1 MTKAELSTAKK
12 EFKKKV
18 EKTKYCRIN
27 ACKRCGE
34 WKSFLIFISFIYNI
48 CLVVV
53 SVLSISLFKDKYI
66 LNVVITILSVI
77 VFASSLFVSSLDY
90 SRKANEYRHC
100 YEALEELLCKLKL
113 SQTEQD
119 FCSISEKYDTIIHFS
134 LNHDE
139 IDYCRLRN
147 EYPDFFKEA
156 NTDDKEFEKQKIEYK
171 KKYKKLVAKYVILK
185 TVLTAIV
192 FYPVYIVI
200 KLIVSKVIS
209 K

>member
-1 MTKAELSTAKK
+1 MTKNELSAAKQ

-27 ACKRCGE
+27 ACKRCEE
-34 WKSFLIFISFIYNI
+34 WKGFLIFISFIYNI

-53 SVLSISLFKDKYI
+53 SVLSISFFSDIYPLS
-66 LNVVITILSVI
+66 VVITILSVI
-77 VFASSLFVSSLDY
+77 VFASSLFGSSLDY

-113 SQTEQD
+113 SQSEQE

-147 EYPDFFKEA
+147 EYPDFFKEP
-156 NTDDKEFEKQKIEYK
+156 NHDKNDFEKQKNEYK
-171 KKYKKLVAKYVILK
+171 KKYRKLVAKHVLLK
-185 TVLTAIV
+185 TILTAIV
-192 FYPVYIVI
+192 FYPVYVFV
-200 KLIVSKVIS
+200 KFAIS
-209 K
+209 KLVAK